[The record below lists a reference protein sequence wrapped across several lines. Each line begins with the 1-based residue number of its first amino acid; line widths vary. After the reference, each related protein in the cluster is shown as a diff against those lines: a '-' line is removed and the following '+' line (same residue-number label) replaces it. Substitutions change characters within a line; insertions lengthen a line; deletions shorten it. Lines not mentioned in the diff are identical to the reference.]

1 MNDDQFIDQALKE
14 HARLE
19 GKDDQAFL
27 DQLEESLDQHPVKN
41 EETIEK
47 EERKR
52 RPAFSAIAAL
62 FLVTGTAVGI
72 FFITEKAKQRSG
84 DDIAVHS
91 SDGSEI
97 APPFPPQAESS
108 EASSS
113 DVVGKLREQYLED
126 KRSKTPSDDLAVEV
140 PMENSEPPV
149 AKKPQS
155 PSSSMAR
162 VISSSVASPTSVP
175 VPVPAPVDA
184 IVPTEST
191 RYIPEPG
198 STSPRPAT
206 QPLAKVSKKMGPQTR
221 GVNHTAQP
229 RFKDGRGRDGRIQ
242 DSSTFGRRFE
252 EAPSGEKYGQL
263 IETGFLSPLSAPLST
278 FSTDVDTASYTNIRR
293 HVQNGQAINPNAVRI
308 EEMINYFDYS
318 YPQPEGAHPFTVQ
331 SEVASCPWNENHR
344 LVKIGLQGKSV
355 NQGERKAANLVF
367 LIDVSGSM
375 SNADKLPLLVQSF
388 QLLLEE
394 LNEDDRVSLVV
405 YAGRQAVLLDPTA
418 IDKGGRAKVAQ
429 ALRNLSAGGSTHGSA
444 GITTAYELARKAFIE
459 GGVNRVILATDGD
472 FNVGVT
478 SHSALLQLV
487 KKQADGEISLTVLGF
502 GQGNLNDALLE
513 NLTNKGDGNYFYLD
527 SLREGQ
533 KVFQS
538 GLTGTIQT
546 IAKDVKI
553 QVEFNPGK
561 VAQYRLIGYANRR
574 LRDEDFANDKIDA
587 GDIGAGHRVT
597 ALYEVIP
604 IGAEQPALPGGLKYQ
619 QEEKPVVPKVK
630 IVDSPELL
638 TVKLRYKQPDGQV
651 STELSQPLTDKNGK
665 WQQASEDFRFA
676 SAVSLWGMLLRD
688 SKHAGSGN
696 SELVTTLALSGKG
709 DDEKGER
716 AEFIDLLRR
725 GSTQR

>member
-1 MNDDQFIDQALKE
+1 MNDDYFIDQALKE

-19 GKDDQAFL
+19 AKDDQAFL

-41 EETIEK
+41 EESLEK
-47 EERKR
+47 GARKR

-72 FFITEKAKQRSG
+72 FFLSEKMKKGSS
-84 DDIAVHS
+84 DDIAILS
-91 SDGSEI
+91 MEEPALTPDEMREI
-97 APPFPPQAESS
+97 E
-108 EASSS
+108 E
-113 DVVGKLREQYLED
+113 KI
-126 KRSKTPSDDLAVEV
+126 
-140 PMENSEPPV
+140 NSHQG
-149 AKKPQS
+149 AKKPAA
-155 PSSSMAR
+155 P
-162 VISSSVASPTSVP
+162 SSSVANVIASAERPPTSVSVSP
-175 VPVPAPVDA
+175 AESARVPPKP
-184 IVPTEST
+184 
-191 RYIPEPG
+191 
-198 STSPRPAT
+198 SPISP
-206 QPLAKVSKKMGPQTR
+206 QPLAKSAPMPAKSVRRSPAMDTRSKDFGTDAVAAPGSR
-221 GVNHTAQP
+221 GS
-229 RFKDGRGRDGRIQ
+229 I
-242 DSSTFGRRFE
+242 FGRRIQ
-252 EAPSGEKYGQL
+252 EAPTTEKYGPL
-263 IETGFLSPLSAPLST
+263 IETGFLSPLTAPLST

-293 HVQNGQAINPNAVRI
+293 HVQNNQAINPNAVRI

-318 YPQPEGAHPFTVQ
+318 YPQPEGAHPFAVQ
-331 SEVASCPWNENHR
+331 NEVASCPWNENHR

-418 IDKGGRAKVAQ
+418 IDAGGRAQVNK
-429 ALRNLSAGGSTHGSA
+429 ALKSLSAGGGTHGSA
-444 GITTAYELARKAFIE
+444 GITTAYELARKAFIKE
-459 GGVNRVILATDGD
+459 GVNRVILATDGD
-472 FNVGVT
+472 FNVGPT
-478 SHSALLQLV
+478 SHDALLQLV
-487 KKQADGEISLTVLGF
+487 KKQADGNISLTVLGF

-513 NLTNKGDGNYFYLD
+513 NLTNKGDGNYYYLD

-553 QVEFNPGK
+553 QVEFNPSK

-597 ALYEVIP
+597 ALYEIVP
-604 IGAEQPALPGGLKYQ
+604 VGAEKPAIPAGLKYQ
-619 QEEKPVVPKVK
+619 QQEAPVVPKVK
-630 IVDSPELL
+630 LTDSPELL

-651 STELSQPLTDKNGK
+651 STEISQPLTDQNGK
-665 WQQASEDFRFA
+665 WQEASEDFRFA
-676 SAVSLWGMLLRD
+676 SSVSLWGMLLRD
-688 SKHAGSGN
+688 SKHAGAGTP
-696 SELVTTLALSGKG
+696 ELVTQLALSGKG
-709 DDEKGER
+709 DDVKGER
-716 AEFIDLLRR
+716 AEFLDILRR
-725 GSTQR
+725 WSTKR

>member
-1 MNDDQFIDQALKE
+1 MNDDNFIDQALKE

-27 DQLEESLDQHPVKN
+27 DQLEEELDQHPVKN
-41 EETIEK
+41 EKAISK
-47 EERKR
+47 KKR
-52 RPAFSAIAAL
+52 GSAFSAIAAL
-62 FLVTGTAVGI
+62 FLITGTALGI
-72 FFITEKAKQRSG
+72 FFLSEKMKERAA
-84 DDIAVHS
+84 DD
-91 SDGSEI
+91 
-97 APPFPPQAESS
+97 
-108 EASSS
+108 
-113 DVVGKLREQYLED
+113 
-126 KRSKTPSDDLAVEV
+126 
-140 PMENSEPPV
+140 V
-149 AKKPQS
+149 AILSVDEPQS
-155 PSSSMAR
+155 MDIQESVQLSRGRIQSS
-162 VISSSVASPTSVP
+162 TS
-175 VPVPAPVDA
+175 PAPSGSISTVPLGGSVNGPVDFLVEGEGSRGRYPLA
-184 IVPTEST
+184 TPAPMVLGSSEST
-191 RYIPEPG
+191 RKVG
-198 STSPRPAT
+198 SQGIIDA
-206 QPLAKVSKKMGPQTR
+206 
-221 GVNHTAQP
+221 
-229 RFKDGRGRDGRIQ
+229 
-242 DSSTFGRRFE
+242 E
-252 EAPSGEKYGQL
+252 EAPRFRSIPAVGRLFGDAKEVPSGEQYGQL
-263 IETGFLSPLSAPLST
+263 IETSFLSPLKAPLST

-293 HVQNGQAINPNAVRI
+293 HVQNNQAINPNAVRI

-318 YPQPEGAHPFTVQ
+318 YPQPEGAHPFAVQ

-388 QLLLEE
+388 QLLLKE

-405 YAGRQAVLLDPTA
+405 YAGRQAVLLAPTA
-418 IDKGGRAKVAQ
+418 IDDSGRSQVAK
-429 ALRNLSAGGSTHGSA
+429 ALQNLSAGGSTHGSA
-444 GITTAYELARKAFIE
+444 GITTAYELARKAFIT

-478 SHSALLQLV
+478 NHEALLQLV
-487 KKQADGEISLTVLGF
+487 KKQADGNISLTVLGF

-513 NLTNKGDGNYFYLD
+513 NLTNKGDGNYYYLD
-527 SLREGQ
+527 SLREGR

-561 VAQYRLIGYANRR
+561 VAQYRLIGYGNRR

-604 IGAEQPALPGGLKYQ
+604 VGAEQSALPSGLKYQ
-619 QEEKPVVPKVK
+619 KQEEAIVPKAK
-630 IVDSPELL
+630 LIDSPELL
-638 TVKLRYKQPDGQV
+638 TVKLRYKQPDGDV
-651 STELSQPLTDKNGK
+651 STEMSEALIDENSQ

-676 SAVSLWGMLLRD
+676 SAVSLWGMLLR
-688 SKHAGSGN
+688 SSEHVGSGN
-696 SELVTTLALSGKG
+696 PELVTQLALSGRG

-716 AEFIDLLRR
+716 AEFLDLLRR
-725 GSTQR
+725 WSTRR

>member
-242 DSSTFGRRFE
+242 DSSTFGRRF
-252 EAPSGEKYGQL
+252 
-263 IETGFLSPLSAPLST
+263 
-278 FSTDVDTASYTNIRR
+278 
-293 HVQNGQAINPNAVRI
+293 
-308 EEMINYFDYS
+308 
-318 YPQPEGAHPFTVQ
+318 
-331 SEVASCPWNENHR
+331 
-344 LVKIGLQGKSV
+344 
-355 NQGERKAANLVF
+355 
-367 LIDVSGSM
+367 
-375 SNADKLPLLVQSF
+375 
-388 QLLLEE
+388 
-394 LNEDDRVSLVV
+394 
-405 YAGRQAVLLDPTA
+405 
-418 IDKGGRAKVAQ
+418 
-429 ALRNLSAGGSTHGSA
+429 
-444 GITTAYELARKAFIE
+444 
-459 GGVNRVILATDGD
+459 
-472 FNVGVT
+472 
-478 SHSALLQLV
+478 
-487 KKQADGEISLTVLGF
+487 
-502 GQGNLNDALLE
+502 
-513 NLTNKGDGNYFYLD
+513 
-527 SLREGQ
+527 
-533 KVFQS
+533 
-538 GLTGTIQT
+538 
-546 IAKDVKI
+546 
-553 QVEFNPGK
+553 
-561 VAQYRLIGYANRR
+561 
-574 LRDEDFANDKIDA
+574 
-587 GDIGAGHRVT
+587 
-597 ALYEVIP
+597 
-604 IGAEQPALPGGLKYQ
+604 
-619 QEEKPVVPKVK
+619 
-630 IVDSPELL
+630 
-638 TVKLRYKQPDGQV
+638 
-651 STELSQPLTDKNGK
+651 
-665 WQQASEDFRFA
+665 
-676 SAVSLWGMLLRD
+676 
-688 SKHAGSGN
+688 
-696 SELVTTLALSGKG
+696 
-709 DDEKGER
+709 
-716 AEFIDLLRR
+716 
-725 GSTQR
+725 